1 MLSREQMGQLKIV
14 VEEVGITKG
23 RAREIAES
31 IIGRSIVDARDIE
44 PHEFYKVLEGLKYAN
59 KPNNRWNAASYA
71 LGMEG
76 ERLFYEVISAY
87 IRDFPPPSETLYDG
101 HGDGGRDFWYRGLTI
116 QVKTNYRKD
125 RNRLEHL
132 KLSGKDIERANL
144 FVLMSLCVDGNRFE
158 GFVVKDN
165 IKDKLRTSEKF
176 HTPYIHNRDLNKS
189 VKELVKYLCA

>member
-1 MLSREQMGQLKIV
+1 MTR
-14 VEEVGITKG
+14 
-23 RAREIAES
+23 
-31 IIGRSIVDARDIE
+31 
-44 PHEFYKVLEGLKYAN
+44 
-59 KPNNRWNAASYA
+59 
-71 LGMEG
+71 
-76 ERLFYEVISAY
+76 
-87 IRDFPPPSETLYDG
+87 
-101 HGDGGRDFWYRGLTI
+101 

-125 RNRLEHL
+125 RTRLEHL

>member
-87 IRDFPPPSETLYDG
+87 IRDFPPPNETLYDG
-101 HGDGGRDFWYRGLTI
+101 HGDGGRDFW
-116 QVKTNYRKD
+116 
-125 RNRLEHL
+125 
-132 KLSGKDIERANL
+132 
-144 FVLMSLCVDGNRFE
+144 
-158 GFVVKDN
+158 
-165 IKDKLRTSEKF
+165 
-176 HTPYIHNRDLNKS
+176 
-189 VKELVKYLCA
+189 